1 MRVII
6 CGAGRVGQG
15 IAERLSLEHDVTMI
29 DEDAALLERVST
41 RLDVRVVTGHA
52 AHPSIL
58 AEAGAENTEMIIAV
72 TQMDEVNMVT
82 CQVAHAL
89 FKVTTKIARIRSQA
103 YTSPVYSNLFT
114 RDNLPVDM
122 YISPEAEVSESILQ
136 GLLTP
141 GAFLSAELGMME
153 GQKEG
158 LVRLLGVEITDRS
171 SAMADQR
178 LEEVHA
184 LVPES
189 GARIVGIGRDK
200 RLFAPKE
207 DLKMMVG
214 DRVYWVIPTDRV
226 HHLFEILNLTEDLSR
241 HVVIVGGG
249 HIGLNVAKQLEL
261 PLKKGSKRSGDRVK
275 SSVRVRLIEK
285 DTKTAERAAEALE
298 RAIVLHGDGLN
309 PNLLEEAGVSEADL
323 VVGLTNDDKTNLL
336 LGALS
341 KNIGAKKVISLV
353 NEPDLANIRSNVGI
367 DVLIDPRSIT
377 VSKILLKLRQGRLSN
392 LKTLENGAAEV
403 VEGVVK
409 ETAQLVG
416 MSLVDGE
423 LPEGIKAGALI
434 RDGVPIDLSE
444 RVKVQDTVVLF
455 SEKDMSRKVDLLF
468 RVKLDYY

>member
-15 IAERLSLEHDVTMI
+15 IAERLSVDHDVTMI
-29 DEDAALLERVST
+29 DENADLLDRVGT
-41 RLDVRVVTGHA
+41 RLDVRTVTGHA
-52 AHPSIL
+52 AHPEVL
-58 AEAGAENTEMIIAV
+58 AEAGAQNTEMIIAV

-82 CQVAHAL
+82 CQVAHSL

-114 RDNLPVDM
+114 RDNLPIDM
-122 YISPEAEVSESILQ
+122 HISPESEVSESILQ
-136 GLLTP
+136 GLKTP
-141 GAFLSAELGMME
+141 GAFLSAELGIID
-153 GQKEG
+153 GKKRG
-158 LVRLLGVEITDRS
+158 LVRLLGVTIGDKS
-171 SAMADQR
+171 SAMAEQR
-178 LEEVHA
+178 LEEMHA
-184 LVPES
+184 LLPES

-200 RLFAPKE
+200 RLFAPKP

-214 DRVYWVIPTDRV
+214 DRVYWIIPSERV
-226 HHLFEILNLTEDLSR
+226 HHLFEILNLAEDISR

-249 HIGLNVAKQLEL
+249 HIGLNVAKQLEA
-261 PLKKGSKRSGDRVK
+261 PTQKGSKK
-275 SSVRVRLIEK
+275 NNVRVRLIEK
-285 DTKTAERAAEALE
+285 DSNKADKAAESLE

-309 PNLLEEAGVSEADL
+309 PSILQEAGVSDADL

-353 NEPDLANIRSNVGI
+353 NEPDLANLKDNVGI

-377 VSKILLKLRQGRLSN
+377 VSKILLKLRQGRLAN

-409 ETAQLVG
+409 ETAPLVG
-416 MSLVDGE
+416 MSLAHGE
-423 LPEGIKAGALI
+423 LPEGITAGALI

-444 RVKVQDTVVLF
+444 RVKVQDTVILF
-455 SEKDMSRKVDLLF
+455 AEKEMSRKVDLLF
-468 RVKLDYY
+468 RVKPEYY